1 MFKKVLLAVDG
12 SPYSD
17 KAVAVA
23 KDLLEAGSIGS
34 IDIVNIALGQVDQNY
49 YMGSNISESLIA
61 GAKES
66 GKIVLEKAQRVFA
79 DQPAVQTKLLV
90 GAAAKKLVDMSG
102 NYDLIIMGSRGL
114 NAVSRVLVGSV
125 SSKVSQHADCP
136 VMLVR

>member
-23 KDLLEAGSIGS
+23 KDLLEAGS